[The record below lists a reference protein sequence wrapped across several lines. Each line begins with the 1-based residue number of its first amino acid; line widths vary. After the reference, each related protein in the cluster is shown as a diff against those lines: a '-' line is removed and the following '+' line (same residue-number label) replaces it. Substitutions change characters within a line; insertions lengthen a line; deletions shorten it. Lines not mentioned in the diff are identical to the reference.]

1 MNNLNGFTI
10 FMLAVVVVG
19 IPVTLGVGSEI
30 FKTWLKHRERMAEKI
45 NAQAAERAAQ
55 YAAQTERLEQRM
67 RVLERIAAREAG
79 WLHDDPAHSDC
90 ERLNAD
96 AHLRAMFLGHG
107 VTLQV
112 SGGELVL
119 GQWQR
124 VLFAELDG
132 PRPRTLRLLAMGGA

>member
-1 MNNLNGFTI
+1 MT
-10 FMLAVVVVG
+10 
-19 IPVTLGVGSEI
+19 
-30 FKTWLKHRERMAEKI
+30 
-45 NAQAAERAAQ
+45 Q
-55 YAAQTERLEQRM
+55 
-67 RVLERIAAREAG
+67 VLERLAAREAG
-79 WLHDDPAHSDC
+79 WLHDNPAHSDC

>member
-67 RVLERIAAREAG
+67 RVLERIVTDRGIDVADEI
-79 WLHDDPAHSDC
+79 
-90 ERLNAD
+90 ERLRDEPAPLN
-96 AHLRAMFLGHG
+96 
-107 VTLQV
+107 
-112 SGGELVL
+112 
-119 GQWQR
+119 
-124 VLFAELDG
+124 
-132 PRPRTLRLLAMGGA
+132 